1 MEKELRIRKGFSD
14 NFGQGD
20 DKKVMKIN
28 AAINDNI
35 DNYQQKLHELV
46 DEQYNELARKYNSLI
61 SRTKKTHEQE
71 KAKSGDKAAEEAER
85 ENELHHHLELITNIA
100 QRTEAENR
108 ELCKHNAGLKSKFEK
123 QETDREYLVL
133 QLVL

>member
-100 QRTEAENR
+100 
-108 ELCKHNAGLKSKFEK
+108 
-123 QETDREYLVL
+123 
-133 QLVL
+133 